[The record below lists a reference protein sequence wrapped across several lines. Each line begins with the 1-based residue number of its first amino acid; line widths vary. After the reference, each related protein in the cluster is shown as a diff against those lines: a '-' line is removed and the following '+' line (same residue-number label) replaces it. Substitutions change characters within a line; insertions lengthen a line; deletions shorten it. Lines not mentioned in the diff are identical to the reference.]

1 MVKVRSMNRANRV
14 LVIAAMAVLGA
25 SSVSAGLFRHKTAE
39 KAPQSAVPEAGIL
52 LNAIEVESTPSVHL
66 LLRTSGT
73 PVYTSYSPA
82 PARFVVDLTS
92 TAKSPSLVIPKPLP
106 AQVASINVEEVTEM
120 GTRLTRVT
128 VSFAQAT
135 TPQAVAGDNL
145 VTIDVPA
152 VALADQSVEA
162 LPAVVPVIPPAAQAS
177 AAPAPAPA
185 VSEPEPVKVSEPVVT
200 AETIRTEPLK
210 PETKSVPV
218 AVVSAGS
225 ASLPKAKVLK
235 SVSTSRVAGALA
247 VTLAGDGTIV
257 YNAFK
262 LENPTRVVLDLSGV
276 HNKLTKNAITT
287 GDPAVTR
294 IRVSQFT
301 PDVTRVVL
309 DLAQKNDY
317 HVATDG
323 TSLRVTFGEAAAAN
337 VEPTP
342 VAVAQSA
349 PVPPPASST
358 PAPVIVEPA
367 HTEPVKVAEAPK
379 AETPKAAPAPVKNV
393 DPTEQ
398 VPVVAAEKMPTWKMP
413 ATKVVISAPAG
424 QSPPPA
430 KKSKKATPAPAS
442 ENVFS
447 DPNAQAAPVL
457 GTNAPPEGTSGHL
470 SPSATI
476 TPQGR
481 QLSGGDKVYTGE
493 PIDLNLKDADI
504 RDVIRTFANLTGLN
518 MAVDPGVAGSVTVD
532 FSGVPWDQALD
543 IILRQNNLTYVLEGN
558 VMRIGTLARL
568 TDEQRARSALLEQEK
583 FNVPLTTVSRKLSYA
598 RAGDVAALL
607 REIASPKAK
616 LIIDA
621 RTNQLI
627 ISEVPSYLATMQN
640 LIDSVDIPTRQVL
653 IEARIVETSKT
664 FLQQYGFTWGFGGK
678 LDPSL
683 GTGTGLVF
691 PNRIDFTG
699 GPFDFGPGNP
709 VLTTHMANILGTFTL
724 DLALNAAEAEGL
736 TKVISAPRVMTQDN
750 VGASIQSGF
759 QIPLQT
765 RINFTTLI
773 SYVDATLSLTVTP
786 QITESGTV
794 IMDISVQKVEPA
806 VGLAIEGA
814 AGTPLSTRT
823 AHTKLMVRD
832 GGTSVIAGIYQTK
845 ENDSRTRLPFVH
857 QIPIIGAL
865 FRTHDVNT
873 SHDELLIFIT
883 PRIVRNL

>member
-39 KAPQSAVPEAGIL
+39 KAPQAAVPEAGIL

-92 TAKSPSLVIPKPLP
+92 TAKSPSLVVPRPLP
-106 AQVASINVEEVTEM
+106 AQVSSINVEEVTEM

-152 VALADQSVEA
+152 AAIADQSGEA
-162 LPAVVPVIPPAAQAS
+162 LPAVVPVIPPATQAS

-185 VSEPEPVKVSEPVVT
+185 VTEPEPAKVSEPIVT
-200 AETIRTEPLK
+200 AEAIRTEPLK
-210 PETKSVPV
+210 PESKSAPV
-218 AVVSAGS
+218 AAVSAAS
-225 ASLPKAKVLK
+225 ASLPKAKILK
-235 SVSTSRVAGALA
+235 SVSTSRADGALA
-247 VTLAGDGTIV
+247 VTLAGDGAIV

-276 HNKLTKNAITT
+276 HNKLAKNAITT

-317 HVATDG
+317 HVTADG
-323 TSLRVTFGEAAAAN
+323 ASLRVTFGDVALAAAN
-337 VEPTP
+337 VEP
-342 VAVAQSA
+342 
-349 PVPPPASST
+349 PPAVVVQST
-358 PAPVIVEPA
+358 PAPAVAEPA

-379 AETPKAAPAPVKNV
+379 AETPKPETPKPAPVKSV

-398 VPVVAAEKMPTWKMP
+398 VPAVATEKLPTWKMP

-430 KKSKKATPAPAS
+430 KKSKKVTPAPAS
-442 ENVFS
+442 ENVFN
-447 DPNAQAAPVL
+447 DPNGQSAPVL
-457 GTNAPPEGTSGHL
+457 GTNAAPEGASGHL
-470 SPSATI
+470 TPSATI
-476 TPQGR
+476 TPQGK
-481 QLSGGDKVYTGE
+481 QLSAGDKVYTGE

-518 MAVDPGVAGSVTVD
+518 IAVDPGVGGAVTVD
-532 FSGVPWDQALD
+532 FNGVPWDQALD
-543 IILRQNNLTYVLEGN
+543 IILRQNNLSYVLEGN

-568 TDEQRARSALLEQEK
+568 TEEQRARAALQEQEK

-598 RAGDVAALL
+598 RAGDVAGLL

-616 LIIDA
+616 LIIDN

-627 ISEVPSYLATMQN
+627 ISEVPSYLSTMQN

-794 IMDISVQKVEPA
+794 IMDIQVQKVEPA

-845 ENDSRTRLPFVH
+845 ENDARTRLPFVH

-865 FRTHDVNT
+865 FRTHDINT

>member
-14 LVIAAMAVLGA
+14 LVMAAMAVLGA

-39 KAPQSAVPEAGIL
+39 KAPQAAAPEAGIL

-92 TAKSPSLVIPKPLP
+92 TAKSPSLVIPTPLP
-106 AQVASINVEEVTEM
+106 AQVSSINVDEVTEM

-152 VALADQSVEA
+152 VAIADQSSEA
-162 LPAVVPVIPPAAQAS
+162 LPAVVPVIPPSTQAS
-177 AAPAPAPA
+177 AAPAAAP
-185 VSEPEPVKVSEPVVT
+185 VVTEPEPQKASEPVVT
-200 AETIRTEPLK
+200 AEAIRTEPLK
-210 PETKSVPV
+210 PEAKSVPV
-218 AVVSAGS
+218 TVVSAGS

-235 SVSTSRVAGALA
+235 SISTSRSDGALA
-247 VTLAGDGTIV
+247 VTLAGDGAI
-257 YNAFK
+257 
-262 LENPTRVVLDLSGV
+262 TRVVLDLAGV
-276 HNKLTKNAITT
+276 HNKLAKNAITT

-301 PDVTRVVL
+301 PEVTRVVL

-317 HVATDG
+317 HVTADG
-323 TSLRVTFGEAAAAN
+323 ASLRVTFGAAAAEA
-337 VEPTP
+337 VASGEPPP
-342 VAVAQSA
+342 VAVAQS
-349 PVPPPASST
+349 T
-358 PAPVIVEPA
+358 PAPIIVEPA
-367 HTEPVKVAEAPK
+367 RTEPVKVAEAPKTEPVKVAEAPK
-379 AETPKAAPAPVKNV
+379 AATPKATPAQAKSV

-398 VPVVAAEKMPTWKMP
+398 VPVVAADKMPTWKMP

-424 QSPPPA
+424 QSPPPP
-430 KKSKKATPAPAS
+430 KKSKKATPAPAPSS

-447 DPNAQAAPVL
+447 DPNAQSAPVL
-457 GTNAPPEGTSGHL
+457 GTNAPPEGASGHL

-476 TPQGR
+476 TPQGK
-481 QLSGGDKVYTGE
+481 QLSTGDKVYTGE

-518 MAVDPGVAGSVTVD
+518 IAVDPGVSGAVTVD
-532 FSGVPWDQALD
+532 FTGVPWDQALD
-543 IILRQNNLTYVLEGN
+543 IILRQNNLSYVLEGN

-568 TDEQRARSALLEQEK
+568 TDEQRARAVLLEQEK

-598 RAGDVAALL
+598 RANDVAGLL
-607 REIASPKAK
+607 KDIASPKAK
-616 LIIDA
+616 LIIDN

-691 PNRIDFTG
+691 PNRLDFTG

-750 VGASIQSGF
+750 IGASIQSGF

-773 SYVDATLSLTVTP
+773 SYVNATLSLTVTP

-794 IMDISVQKVEPA
+794 IMDIEVQKVEPA

-814 AGTPLSTRT
+814 AGTPLSTRS

-857 QIPIIGAL
+857 QIPIVGAL
-865 FRTHDVNT
+865 FRTHNVST